1 MGEKNIAID
10 PRNLRVYMKRPVS
23 IKEGLPLRFKI
34 SNNVYKVDGLEMIP
48 TETYQGRKTFGEMR
62 QSNPNFTGLYTES
75 VKNIK

>member
-10 PRNLRVYMKRPVS
+10 QRNFRVYMKRPVS

-34 SNNVYKVDGLEMIP
+34 SNKVHKVDGLEMIP

>member
-1 MGEKNIAID
+1 MGEKNITFD
-10 PRNLRVYMKRPVS
+10 PRNFRVYMKRPVS

-34 SNNVYKVDGLEMIP
+34 SNEVHKVDGLEMIP
-48 TETYQGRKTFGEMR
+48 TETYQGRMTFGEMK

>member
-34 SNNVYKVDGLEMIP
+34 SNNVYKVDCLEMIP

-62 QSNPNFTGLYTES
+62 QSNPNSAGLYIES